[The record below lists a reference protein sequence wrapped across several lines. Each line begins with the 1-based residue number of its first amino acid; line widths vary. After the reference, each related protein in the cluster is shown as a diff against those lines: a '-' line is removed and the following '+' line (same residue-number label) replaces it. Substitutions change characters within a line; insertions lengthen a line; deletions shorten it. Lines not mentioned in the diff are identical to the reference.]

1 MKIYIVSHTYA
12 SGSSDL
18 LHVFDSIEKVC
29 KYLSPY
35 MDSYGDSEE
44 ERKRLIEIYHASD
57 WEECKMNMVKEEY
70 YVPLDSSY
78 QECIEWIE
86 AELE

>member
-1 MKIYIVSHTYA
+1 MKIYIVNHTYA

-29 KYLSPY
+29 IYVSPIIDTTY
-35 MDSYGDSEE
+35 DNEE
-44 ERKRLIEIYHASD
+44 ERNRLMEIYHTSN
-57 WEECKMNMVKEEY
+57 WKECKMNMVKEEY

-78 QECIEWIE
+78 RECIEWIE